1 MKFSE
6 RKDTFSLPKRLL
18 FHINV
23 DVSLSAAMISAGV
36 DLQNAGADSPSKTMF
51 PNVSA
56 SNEDTK

>member
-6 RKDTFSLPKRLL
+6 QKDTFSLPKKLL

-36 DLQNAGADSPSKTMF
+36 DLKNAGAEFPSNTIF
-51 PNVSA
+51 PSVSA